1 VGILL
6 WAYAHKGGLMVRPV
20 KQRMVRQKPKS
31 DYFKPRGIPLRELE
45 ENRLTIDETEAIR
58 LADLNGM
65 SHEQAGEKMGVS
77 RQTFGRIVAI
87 ARNKIADA
95 IINGKAINIEGG
107 NFEMHP
113 GFRGKNR
120 NRNQMG

>member
-1 VGILL
+1 
-6 WAYAHKGGLMVRPV
+6 MVRPL

-45 ENRLTIDETEAIR
+45 ENILTIDETEAIR
-58 LADLNGM
+58 LADLNGL

-77 RQTFGRIVAI
+77 RQTFGRIVSV

-113 GFRGKNR
+113 KFQGKTEDKYNNFLTIR
-120 NRNQMG
+120 

>member
-1 VGILL
+1 
-6 WAYAHKGGLMVRPV
+6 MVRPV

-45 ENRLTIDETEAIR
+45 ENILTIDETEAIR

-65 SHEQAGEKMGVS
+65 SHEKAGEKMGVS
-77 RQTFGRIVAI
+77 RQTFGRIVAL

-95 IINGKAINIEGG
+95 IINAKAINIEGG
-107 NFEMHP
+107 NFELHP
-113 GFRGKNR
+113 GFQGKKR
-120 NRNQMG
+120 NRKRMG

>member
-1 VGILL
+1 MLI
-6 WAYAHKGGLMVRPV
+6 KEGLMVRPL

-45 ENRLTIDETEAIR
+45 ENILTIDETEAIR
-58 LADLNGM
+58 LADLNGL
-65 SHEQAGEKMGVS
+65 SHEQAGEKMEVS
-77 RQTFGRIVAI
+77 RQTFGRIISA

-113 GFRGKNR
+113 KFQGRSRKR
-120 NRNQMG
+120 M